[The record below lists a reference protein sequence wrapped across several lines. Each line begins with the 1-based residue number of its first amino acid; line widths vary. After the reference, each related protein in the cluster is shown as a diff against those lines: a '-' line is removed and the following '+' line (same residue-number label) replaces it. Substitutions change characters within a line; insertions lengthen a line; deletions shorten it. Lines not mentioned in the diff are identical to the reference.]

1 MKIKRTLVFSFIFIV
16 LAYGMN
22 LKVHA
27 GLEDGLGETK
37 IEATIAKDISC
48 GKEALLVLESLV
60 AGGVVNGALNLVRK
74 NNKSWEEILGSS
86 AFVGVP
92 QYSIYFL
99 TRFLAHK
106 ILSKANQSG
115 QSSELLPESLAVT
128 ASYFGTILFYHYAF
142 YQKDSSIKD
151 VFKDCS
157 PVIISSFISY
167 ILLKYIKIFSKE
179 RRESMAA

>member
-1 MKIKRTLVFSFIFIV
+1 MKIRRALFLSFVVV
-16 LAYGMN
+16 LSFAMN

-27 GLEDGLGETK
+27 GLEDGLDEDK
-37 IEATIAKDISC
+37 IEAKLTKDISI

-74 NNKSWEEILGSS
+74 TDKSWQELLGTSV
-86 AFVGVP
+86 FVGVP
-92 QYSIYFL
+92 QYFIYFL
-99 TRFLAHK
+99 TRFLVNK
-106 ILSKANQSG
+106 ILSKVNKEG
-115 QSSELLPESLAVT
+115 QNSEILPESLAVI

-157 PVIISSFISY
+157 PIIVSSFIFY
-167 ILLKYIKIFSKE
+167 LLFKYIKIYSKE
-179 RRESMAA
+179 RRESMMA